1 MGTYT
6 GYATDQE
13 EFLTQLENGDYYDYD
28 VDDRQYVEYD
38 EGDIEW
44 EIDEGYI
51 DDYISDRIYDQDWED
66 IVHNVN
72 LVNN

>member
-1 MGTYT
+1 MYKR
-6 GYATDQE
+6 Q
-13 EFLTQLENGDYYDYD
+13 D
-28 VDDRQYVEYD
+28 VDDAQYVEYD
-38 EGDIEW
+38 GVDIEW

-66 IVHNVN
+66 IVDNVN